1 MAVPNESYLGRP
13 LVILHKGIRN
23 YEGIT
28 MKERTIRSAGYALH
42 VMTAS
47 GAAAGLLA
55 LQGVIDGNIRGALV
69 WLLVCQVLDGLD
81 GPIARKSDVVFNAP
95 RVDGY
100 VLDLIVDY
108 VTCVVVPVALMVR
121 LNMLPSEFQ
130 TLIAAAVLLLSALW
144 FARTDIE
151 TEDHWFNGFPAVWN
165 IAVPTFLI
173 FDLSQQKV
181 AVITVLLAI
190 SQLTNIKFPHLVRVV
205 KWRIVTLPFGIIY
218 TLTLFILS
226 WNYSNVNG
234 IQTSRLADAVMIAF
248 PVYIGA
254 LSMVRTFSG
263 AQED

>member
-1 MAVPNESYLGRP
+1 
-13 LVILHKGIRN
+13 
-23 YEGIT
+23 
-28 MKERTIRSAGYALH
+28 
-42 VMTAS
+42 MTAS

-55 LQGVIDGNIRGALV
+55 LQAVIDNNVRGALL

-81 GPIARKSDVVFNAP
+81 GPIARKIDVVFTAP

-130 TLIAAAVLLLSALW
+130 TLIAAMVLLLSALW

-151 TEDHWFNGFPAVWN
+151 TEDNWFNGFPAVWN
-165 IAVPTFLI
+165 LAVPTFLI
-173 FDLSQQKV
+173 FDLSQQQT
-181 AVITVLLAI
+181 AVLTVLLAV

-205 KWRIVTLPFGIIY
+205 KWRQITLPFGIIY
-218 TLTLFILS
+218 TLTLLILS
-226 WNYSNVNG
+226 WNYSNTEGV
-234 IQTSRLADAVMIAF
+234 QSSLLADIVMIAF

-254 LSMVRTFSG
+254 ISLVRTFTGGDES
-263 AQED
+263 EEE

>member
-1 MAVPNESYLGRP
+1 MRP
-13 LVILHKGIRN
+13 QIKPSI
-23 YEGIT
+23 
-28 MKERTIRSAGYALH
+28 SGYALH

-55 LQGVIDGNIRGALV
+55 LQAVIDNNVRGALL

-81 GPIARKSDVVFNAP
+81 GPIARKIDVVFNAP

-130 TLIAAAVLLLSALW
+130 TLIAAMVLLLSALW

-151 TEDHWFNGFPAVWN
+151 TEDNWFNGFPAVWN
-165 IAVPTFLI
+165 LAIPTFLI
-173 FDLSQQKV
+173 FDLSQQKT
-181 AVITVLLAI
+181 AVLTVLLAV

-205 KWRIVTLPFGIIY
+205 KWRKITLPFGIIY
-218 TLTLFILS
+218 TLTLLILS
-226 WNYSNVNG
+226 WNYSNTEGV
-234 IQTSRLADAVMIAF
+234 QSSLLADIVMIAF

-254 LSMVRTFSG
+254 ISLVRTFTGGDESE
-263 AQED
+263 ED